1 MLTGRTGLQY
11 RTGIA
16 RRPLE
21 RSTVRF
27 GTPECSSEVSEA
39 TMTRLAIKKRAL
51 PARVVAGGA
60 AVALFVPLALGSV
73 AFASTNSKPPNVTVI
88 LGTTDRIVSADPA
101 GSYDRTRPHA
111 TGKAVAPPFMS
122 AASTRASISPT
133 VTPSPLRTWS
143 TPSSA

>member
-1 MLTGRTGLQY
+1 
-11 RTGIA
+11 
-16 RRPLE
+16 
-21 RSTVRF
+21 
-27 GTPECSSEVSEA
+27 
-39 TMTRLAIKKRAL
+39 MTRLAIKKRAL

-101 GSYDRTRPHA
+101 GSYDLPSWTIIWNVYQNLLKYPRAARQRCRTRPHA
-111 TGKAVAPPFMS
+111 AGKAVAPPFMS